1 VNTVVS
7 LALPFFGLILLGYV
21 CGKRL
26 AYPEAGLKWMN
37 FFIVYLALPAL
48 FFRLIAEAPFEKL
61 SNWPFVIAT
70 TASTFAVFVLAF
82 GVGMLATRGRVRE
95 ATIQAVA
102 GAYSNIGY
110 MGPGLT
116 LAALGQEAIVPTALI
131 FVFDNILLFTLVPL
145 LMSLGGAE
153 RMPPLPMA
161 RTIVLRVVTHPFNV
175 AIGLA
180 ILFAYLGISLPAAVD
195 TMLVFLK
202 NAAAPCAL
210 FTMGV
215 TVALR
220 QVRSVPAEIPVLLA
234 IKLVLHPLLVWVAL
248 SAIGDFPPVWVMV
261 AVLMAALP
269 PALNV
274 FVLANQYQAYVERAS
289 TAILV
294 GVVVSAGT
302 VTLLLWLI
310 AENRL
315 PARLF

>member
-70 TASTFAVFVLAF
+70 TASTFTVFVLAF

-153 RMPPLPMA
+153 RMPPLRMA

-180 ILFAYLGISLPAAVD
+180 ILFAYLGIALPAAVD

-310 AENRL
+310 AENRI